1 LQLLEG
7 ILKPM
12 FRLLQPLAL
21 MSAIFALAAANVAA
35 QDRFTIKP
43 PSHIEEEIVQCLACH
58 GEDGRPV
65 VEGAPIIFGQ
75 ELYYLFIQLRD
86 FAAGRRQ
93 SEIMTPIAQE
103 LDRKQME
110 ALAMYFSEHEWPTIQ
125 ASATDA
131 QKATG
136 ERIGTAGLCTQCHL
150 GGYNG
155 NSRNPRLAG
164 QTPEYLEMTMLDFKY
179 RRRKNAP
186 DKSVLIESF
195 SDEDLAATAHYL
207 AGF

>member
-1 LQLLEG
+1 M
-7 ILKPM
+7 I
-12 FRLLQPLAL
+12 RLLLSFSL
-21 MSAIFALAAANVAA
+21 ISVILTLAADTAAA
-35 QDRFTIKP
+35 QDRFVKP
-43 PSHIEEEIVQCLACH
+43 PPEIEEHVVQCLVCH

-65 VEGAPIIFGQ
+65 VEDAPIVYGQ
-75 ELYYLFIQLRD
+75 ELYYLFVQLRD

-93 SEIMTPIAQE
+93 SEIMTPIASE

-110 ALAMYFSEHEWPTIQ
+110 ALAKYFSEQEWPTIQ
-125 ASATDA
+125 AAPTDE
-131 QKATG
+131 QRTTG
-136 ERIGTAGLCTQCHL
+136 ARIGSAGQCPQCHL

-155 NSRNPRLAG
+155 DSRNPRLAG
-164 QTPEYLEMTMLDFKY
+164 QTAEYLEKTMLDFKY

>member
-1 LQLLEG
+1 M
-7 ILKPM
+7 I
-12 FRLLQPLAL
+12 RLPRSLVL
-21 MSAIFALAAANVAA
+21 MPAIFAFAAATVAA

-43 PSHIEEEIVQCLACH
+43 PSHIEEVTVQCLACH

-65 VEGAPIIFGQ
+65 VEGAPIIAGQ
-75 ELYYLFIQLRD
+75 EFYYLFVQLRD

-93 SEIMTPIAQE
+93 SEIMTPIASE

-110 ALAMYFSEHEWPTIQ
+110 ALAKYFSEHEWPTIQ

-131 QKATG
+131 QRATG
-136 ERIGTAGLCTQCHL
+136 ERIGTAGMCTQCHL

-155 NSRNPRLAG
+155 VSRNPRLAG
-164 QTPEYLEMTMLDFKY
+164 QTPEYLETTMLDFKY

-186 DKSVLIESF
+186 DKSVLIASF

>member
-1 LQLLEG
+1 MIQLL
-7 ILKPM
+7 
-12 FRLLQPLAL
+12 RPLSAVIAFCAL
-21 MSAIFALAAANVAA
+21 SAGSAMAQDNAAAASPDMNE
-35 QDRFTIKP
+35 QIT
-43 PSHIEEEIVQCLACH
+43 QCLACH

-65 VEGAPIIFGQ
+65 AEDAPIIHGQ
-75 ELYYLFIQLRD
+75 ELYYLFVQLRD

-93 SEIMTPIAQE
+93 SEIMTPIALE

-110 ALAMYFSEHEWPTIQ
+110 ALAKYFSEQQWPTIQ
-125 ASATDA
+125 AAPSDEQRAVGA
-131 QKATG
+131 
-136 ERIGTAGLCTQCHL
+136 RIGNSGQCPQCHL

-155 NSRNPRLAG
+155 DSRNPRLAG
-164 QTPEYLEMTMLDFKY
+164 QTAEYLEKTMLDFKY

-195 SDEDLAATAHYL
+195 SDEDLAAMAHYL

>member
-1 LQLLEG
+1 M
-7 ILKPM
+7 I
-12 FRLLQPLAL
+12 RLLRPFTL
-21 MSAIFALAAANVAA
+21 MPVILALAAGAAAA
-35 QDRFTIKP
+35 QDRFVKP
-43 PSHIEEEIVQCLACH
+43 PPEIEGLTMQCLACH

-65 VEGAPIIFGQ
+65 VEDAPIIHGQ
-75 ELYYLFIQLRD
+75 ELYYLFVQLRD

-93 SEIMTPIAQE
+93 SEIMTPIAEE

-110 ALAMYFSEHEWPTIQ
+110 ALAKYFSEQEWPTIQ
-125 ASATDA
+125 AAATDA
-131 QKATG
+131 QRAVG
-136 ERIGTAGLCTQCHL
+136 ARIGSAGQCPQCHL

-155 NSRNPRLAG
+155 DSRNPRLAG
-164 QTPEYLEMTMLDFKY
+164 QTAEYLEKTMLDFKY

-195 SDEDLAATAHYL
+195 SDGDLAATAHYL